1 MRDRNEGAASAIP
14 PTTPPSAT
22 ARRMIKRLLIA
33 VSVLFTLALF
43 GAVGLIALF
52 YHYGRDLPDYR
63 QLADYEPA
71 IVTRVHAGDGH
82 LLAEYATERRVFVPI
97 EAIPKRVIHAFLA
110 AEDKNFYSHPG
121 VDLPSVLRA
130 IVQNLI
136 HLGQNRR
143 PVGASTITQQVAK
156 NFLLTSELSITRK
169 IKEAILAFRIEQ
181 AFTKD
186 HILELYLNEIY
197 LGGGSYGVAAAS
209 LNDFDKSLDQLSV
222 AEVAYLAGL
231 PKAPNNYN
239 PVRYPEAA
247 KARRDWVI
255 DRMLEDGYINEA
267 QADAA
272 KKEPIAL
279 RPRSE
284 AAVASAGYFS
294 EEVRRELVDRFG
306 EQALYSGGL
315 SVRST
320 VIPRLQAIADQ
331 ALRDGLVAYDRHH
344 GWRGVLG
351 KLALGANASES
362 DWANALAEYP
372 RPAGIGGWRL
382 AVVLGVDEAG
392 ASIGLGPG
400 EHGRVP
406 FEELKWARKELADQQ
421 VGAPPRHPADV
432 LARGDL
438 VLVEPAARAEDG
450 KAYPAGTYGLRQ
462 LPEISGAIVVLNP
475 HTGRVLAL
483 SGGYQFVPG
492 KEEFDRAVQA
502 KRQPGSAFK
511 PFVYL
516 TALNNGFTPS
526 SLVLDAPFVID
537 QGPGLGWWKPSN
549 YTKKFYGPSPMRVGL
564 EDSRNLMTVRL
575 AQNIGMEK
583 IAQTAERF
591 GVVDSMPRVLSM
603 ALGAGETTLLRLT
616 TAYGELVNGGK
627 KITPTLIDW
636 VQDRHG
642 KVVYRHD
649 DRPCPDCQN
658 ATWDGQ
664 PVPDIADT
672 RQQLDDPRSIY
683 QVVAMMQGVIERGT
697 GRRARVIG
705 KPIAGKTGTTDEDR
719 DTWFIGFT
727 PDLVCGVYMGFDQP
741 RTLGPQEQGATVA
754 LPVFIEF
761 MEQALKDK
769 PVVPFRI
776 PPGLTM
782 VRVRESDGLLAGSG
796 DRNAIWEPFKPGTVP
811 QGAGPVL
818 DGSEAPAA
826 GAGAQAPAPAA
837 AEGTGGIY

>member
-1 MRDRNEGAASAIP
+1 MA
-14 PTTPPSAT
+14 
-22 ARRMIKRLLIA
+22 KRLFIA
-33 VSVLFTLALF
+33 VSLLFTLAAL
-43 GAVGLIALF
+43 GAVGLILAF
-52 YHYGRDLPDYR
+52 YHFGEDLPDYH
-63 QLADYEPA
+63 QLADYQPA
-71 IVTRVHAGDGH
+71 IVTRVHAGDGR
-82 LLAEYATERRVFVPI
+82 LLAEYATERRVFIPI
-97 EAIPKRVIHAFLA
+97 EAIPKRVAYAFLA

-121 VDLPSVLRA
+121 VDLTSVARA
-130 IVQNLI
+130 IVQNAL
-136 HLGQNRR
+136 HFGQNRR
-143 PVGASTITQQVAK
+143 PIGASTITQQVAK
-156 NFLLTSELSITRK
+156 NFLLSNELSITRK
-169 IKEAILAFRIEQ
+169 IKEAILAFRIER

-197 LGGGSYGVAAAS
+197 LGGGSYGIAAAA
-209 LNDFDKSLDQLSV
+209 LNDFDKSLDQLSI

-239 PVRYPEAA
+239 PARYPEAA

-255 DRMLEDGYINEA
+255 DRMAEDGYITQA
-267 QADAA
+267 QAEAA
-272 KKEPIAL
+272 KTEPIAL
-279 RPRSE
+279 HARSE
-284 AAVASAGYFS
+284 ALVASAGYFS
-294 EEVRRELVDRFG
+294 EEVRRELVGRFG

-320 VIPRLQAIADQ
+320 VDPHLQTIADQ
-331 ALRDGLVAYDRHH
+331 ALRDGIIAYDRHH
-344 GWRGVLG
+344 GWRGPLG
-351 KLALGANASES
+351 KLTLAVDASQS
-362 DWANALAEYP
+362 DWAASLAEYP
-372 RPAGIGGWRL
+372 RPATAGNWKL
-382 AVVLGVDEAG
+382 AVVLATDEAG
-392 ASIGLGPG
+392 ATIGVG
-400 EHGRVP
+400 EGQRGRVP
-406 FEELKWARKELADQQ
+406 FDELKWARKELEDQE
-421 VGAPPRHPADV
+421 VGPPPRRPADV
-432 LARGDL
+432 LARGD
-438 VLVEPAARAEDG
+438 VILVEPVAKGEEG
-450 KAYPAGTYGLRQ
+450 NAYPPGSYGLRQ
-462 LPEISGAIVVLNP
+462 LPEIAGAIVVLDP

-483 SGGYQFVPG
+483 SGGYQFVRA
-492 KEEFDRAVQA
+492 KEEFDRAIQA

-537 QGPGLGWWKPSN
+537 QGQGQGWWKPSN
-549 YTKKFYGPSPMRVGL
+549 YTKKFYGPSPMRIGL
-564 EDSRNLMTVRL
+564 EDSRNLMTVRI

-583 IAQTAERF
+583 IAETAQHF
-591 GVVDSMPRVLSM
+591 GIVDDMPRVLSM

-627 KITPTLIDW
+627 KIEPTLIDA

-649 DRPCPDCQN
+649 DRPCPDCGN
-658 ATWDGQ
+658 VGWDQQ
-664 PVPDIADT
+664 PVPDVPDT
-672 RQQLDDPRSIY
+672 RQQLDDPGSIY

-697 GRRARVIG
+697 GKRARVIG
-705 KPIAGKTGTTDEDR
+705 KPLAGKTGTTDEDK

-741 RTLGPQEQGATVA
+741 KTLGPQEQGATVA

-769 PVVPFRI
+769 PAIPFRI

-782 VRVRESDGLLAGSG
+782 VRVRESDGLLAGPG
-796 DRNAIWEPFKPGTVP
+796 DKNVIWEPFKPGSVP
-811 QGAGPVL
+811 QSAGPVL

-826 GAGAQAPAPAA
+826 GAGAPTSPAA